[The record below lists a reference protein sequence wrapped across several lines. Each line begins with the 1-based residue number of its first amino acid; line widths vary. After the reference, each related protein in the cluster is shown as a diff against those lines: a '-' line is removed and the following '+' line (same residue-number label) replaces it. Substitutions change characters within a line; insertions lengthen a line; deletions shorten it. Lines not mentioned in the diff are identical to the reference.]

1 MDYIAQIVL
10 FEGSRLSDWQLLFED
25 RCVNFVAT
33 LFFIAA
39 FIYGVLLSPRSGKL
53 PMCTL
58 EVMNARVSSSAT
70 G

>member
-33 LFFIAA
+33 LFFYRC
-39 FIYGVLLSPRSGKL
+39 IYLWCLVVTTKRKITYVYSRGDE
-53 PMCTL
+53 CT
-58 EVMNARVSSSAT
+58 SK
-70 G
+70 